1 MGGAGRPGPVCGGMA
16 RDETF
21 TRAAQPGA
29 SPRPVRVE
37 AGLAGRNRGR
47 GPKGTPCLCPCKRCL
62 TVHFA
67 IHEEGNGIKTG
78 QSIAMLLPLKYR
90 QSAMVVWT

>member
-1 MGGAGRPGPVCGGMA
+1 MA

-29 SPRPVRVE
+29 SPRPARVE

-47 GPKGTPCLCPCKRCL
+47 GPKGTPKGDC
-62 TVHFA
+62 V
-67 IHEEGNGIKTG
+67 GNGI
-78 QSIAMLLPLKYR
+78 SLNERNAPEFLLHK
-90 QSAMVVWT
+90 ATHIG